1 MTIPLQQHQ
10 VQQRRFRRRG
20 LTLRDDVLLL
30 AFSLLL
36 SACGGGQRLPDE
48 MDVPTAVATT
58 VPTAGPSTA
67 PQPQAARFDI
77 ADIAADEQ
85 APSLQPRPGRKD
97 VEVQGREQRIGDV
110 DPQPERRLDEPN
122 GVLPDGLS
130 LPDGSEVFVPASRY
144 DGENS
149 YLVIQF
155 SGTWQDAAESMR
167 SSLEAAGWSCFSCL
181 PFEGRSESRGTAAW
195 RYLLNME
202 KGGRKLAAVI
212 SERGDG
218 AQADVN
224 FNAGR

>member
-1 MTIPLQQHQ
+1 M
-10 VQQRRFRRRG
+10 
-20 LTLRDDVLLL
+20 
-30 AFSLLL
+30 SLLL
-36 SACGGGQRLPDE
+36 SACGGEQRPLDGA
-48 MDVPTAVATT
+48 DAPTPVATT
-58 VPTAGPSTA
+58 GTAGEPSTST
-67 PQPQAARFDI
+67 PQ
-77 ADIAADEQ
+77 Q
-85 APSLQPRPGRKD
+85 APSLEPRPGGNV
-97 VEVQGREQRIGDV
+97 VEVQGREQRIGEV
-110 DPQPERRLDEPN
+110 DPEPERRLDEPN
-122 GVLPDGLS
+122 GVLPEGLT

-149 YLVIQF
+149 YLVVQF
-155 SGTWQDAAESMR
+155 SGSWQDAAGSLR

-181 PFEGRSESRGTAAW
+181 PFEGRTESRGTAAW

>member
-1 MTIPLQQHQ
+1 MTISLH
-10 VQQRRFRRRG
+10 RHRLRRRAR
-20 LTLRDDVLLL
+20 TLRDAVLLL
-30 AFSLLL
+30 VMSLLL
-36 SACGGGQRLPDE
+36 SACGGEQRPLDGT
-48 MDVPTAVATT
+48 DAPTPVATT
-58 VPTAGPSTA
+58 GTAGEPSTSV
-67 PQPQAARFDI
+67 PPQAARFDI
-77 ADIAADEQ
+77 ADIAPDEQ
-85 APSLQPRPGRKD
+85 APSLEPRPGGNV
-97 VEVQGREQRIGDV
+97 VEVQGREQRIGEV
-110 DPQPERRLDEPN
+110 DPEPERRLDEPN
-122 GVLPDGLS
+122 GVLPEGLT

-149 YLVIQF
+149 YLVVQF
-155 SGTWQDAAESMR
+155 SGSWQDAAGSLR

-181 PFEGRSESRGTAAW
+181 PFEGRTESRGTAAW

>member
-1 MTIPLQQHQ
+1 
-10 VQQRRFRRRG
+10 
-20 LTLRDDVLLL
+20 VLLL
-30 AFSLLL
+30 VVSFLL
-36 SACGGGQRLPDE
+36 SACGGQQRLLDE
-48 MDVPTAVATT
+48 VDVPTPVATT
-58 VPTAGPSTA
+58 DPAAVPSTP

-77 ADIAADEQ
+77 ADIAPDEQ

-122 GVLPDGLS
+122 GVLPEGLT
-130 LPDGSEVFVPASRY
+130 LPDGSEVFVAASRY

-149 YLVIQF
+149 YLVVQF
-155 SGTWQDAAESMR
+155 SGSWQDAAGSLR

-181 PFEGRSESRGTAAW
+181 PFEGRTESRGTAEW

-224 FNAGR
+224 FNAGRSVVQKP